1 MAKGLSFLHK
11 DHTKK
16 SDSGFAITKP
26 AIAHRDFKSKNVLLK
41 HDHKGL
47 LAAVISDFGLAMEFE
62 LGKPPGDSHP
72 SVGTR
77 RYMAPEILERAI
89 RLVLFFSNFRKLK
102 N

>member
-1 MAKGLSFLHK
+1 M
-11 DHTKK
+11 KK
-16 SDSGFAITKP
+16 TDANYPLVKP
-26 AIAHRDFKSKNVLLK
+26 AIAHRDFKSKNVLLRTDPK
-41 HDHKGL
+41 SGQ

-89 RLVLFFSNFRKLK
+89 RSVYCSSFFSVFFSCF
-102 N
+102 

>member
-1 MAKGLSFLHK
+1 M
-11 DHTKK
+11 KK
-16 SDSGFAITKP
+16 SDSAHFNLIKP
-26 AIAHRDFKSKNVLLK
+26 AIAHRDFKSKNVLLRTNAK
-41 HDHKGL
+41 SGQ

-89 RLVLFFSNFRKLK
+89 RLVH
-102 N
+102 

>member
-1 MAKGLSFLHK
+1 MARGNKGKIMKILTFSGLSFLHK
-11 DHTKK
+11 GQVKK
-16 SDSGFAITKP
+16 TETSYLSKP

-41 HDHKGL
+41 VDKKGQ
-47 LAAVISDFGLAMEFE
+47 LAAIISDFGLAMEFE

-89 RLVLFFSNFRKLK
+89 R
-102 N
+102 